1 MNRENPLNPEILLWA
16 ESLER
21 HGLAEWAIPLLDVL
35 QVWGFVA
42 GQFLWM
48 LTPFL
53 GRQSSYTAIAEALE
67 EPETLR
73 RLQQCLIEGETQ
85 R

>member
-1 MNRENPLNPEILLWA
+1 MSKEDSLNPEVLLWA

-21 HGLAEWAIPLLDVL
+21 RGLAEWLIPLLDVL

-53 GRQSSYTAIAEALE
+53 GWRSLTVVAEALE

-73 RLQQCLIEGETQ
+73 RLQQRLIEGETQ

>member
-1 MNRENPLNPEILLWA
+1 MSREDSLNPEILLWA

-21 HGLAEWAIPLLDVL
+21 RGLAGWLIPLLDVL

-53 GRQSSYTAIAEALE
+53 RWRSLTVAAEALE

>member
-1 MNRENPLNPEILLWA
+1 MSRENSLNPEILLWA

-21 HGLAEWAIPLLDVL
+21 RGLAEWLIPLLDVL

-53 GRQSSYTAIAEALE
+53 GRRSLTIVAEALE

-85 R
+85 Q

>member
-1 MNRENPLNPEILLWA
+1 MSRENPLNPEILLWA

-21 HGLAEWAIPLLDVL
+21 RGLAEWLIPLLDVL
-35 QVWGFVA
+35 QVWGFVV

-53 GRQSSYTAIAEALE
+53 GRHSFTAIAEALE